1 MAYEFDFFNS
11 IEAFDSA
18 LENQDAFLVYF
29 NSNSCNVGE
38 ALAPKL
44 MNLIENKFELMKFYF
59 VDIEMNPE
67 IAAQHSVFVE
77 PTVLVF
83 FAGKESLRKSRYFSM
98 GEVEKAI
105 ERPYSLIFE

>member
-1 MAYEFDFFNS
+1 MAYHFDFFTTL
-11 IEAFDSA
+11 EAFDSA
-18 LENQDAFLVYF
+18 LTNQEAFLVYF

-38 ALAPKL
+38 ALAPKI
-44 MNLIENKFELMKFYF
+44 MKLIEEEFPLMKFYF

-67 IAAQHSVFVE
+67 IAAHYSVFVE
-77 PTVLVF
+77 PTILCF
-83 FAGKESLRKSRYFSM
+83 FAGKESLRKSRHFSM